1 MAKRNI
7 QKIAALFI
15 SAAIALSSA
24 PGVVYADSADSG
36 TFIGASDSDSGSS
49 DSGNTDTGTGA
60 WVQGTSSGSSSSD
73 IAPDSLSDSASS
85 SSSET
90 GTQEIT
96 GITVHT
102 ASNLTYNGRQQKLL
116 KSIDGTTSGDIVEY
130 KVNDGEYSTDEP
142 KAADAGEYKV
152 TIRIRRSGYQDFT
165 EEESVTIAKA
175 DMSVSSTPRTLDYNG
190 TAQTLMDAPT
200 VKSGPS
206 GIRFWYSV
214 NDGDP
219 STEIPK
225 GTDAGSYR
233 IHVTAEGDK
242 NYNSYDAYVIANIR
256 AVSISGLSAAL
267 YGGTYDGKEHNAVTS
282 VKLADG
288 TDILASDSGY
298 AIRYIM
304 DGKDYGTTMPK
315 VKDAGTY
322 SIQISVEK
330 DPNYLKTDIAAE
342 NMTPAEIVI
351 GKAKPELSWN
361 KNIPD
366 GSRVTGAGKTLDL
379 HAVCTNPTAS
389 DDYSD
394 ITYTVSNDSR
404 GDGADVS
411 SLASID
417 GNGVLTL
424 KKTGCNLLVTAS
436 GKGDANHE
444 DADPI
449 TYGLTV
455 AEEDAASLLRFAS
468 STETFHIGTSDTA
481 ADQTAVK
488 ADDDNGSIQY
498 SISGDVSAISAGIS
512 INSST
517 GVVSVTNENRLIY
530 AAADAGGSLSFTVT
544 AAKTAGTK
552 TAGWDG
558 WTGKTRTVYDAAE
571 ASYQLT
577 LALNSSLTESN
588 ITMEDPSGNTLTA
601 PNGSNGWFNTE
612 VTVKPDAGYQIA
624 RDDLVFSDS
633 VSFGTDGA
641 DQGASLSYGVYLK
654 DTSTG
659 EVSGRIP
666 LSILSKLD
674 TIAPTGSLQVQ
685 ADTTVFD
692 RLYSLIRYWIFGT
705 NSIRVT
711 GSTADETSGVA
722 SAEYLVY
729 HPEDGTAKGTFDGL
743 TKTQLD
749 TMTGWQPFDGS
760 VSIDPDSSGFV
771 YLKITDTA
779 GNVTYANTS
788 DGAVADHTAPDDI
801 SITLDSSPV
810 RGTIYTDDV
819 PFSVSVTDPANGD
832 TYSGLKDVSWT
843 VLSDGKE
850 TQSGTFDDGLERG
863 ARVQTQTGQ
872 ATVEA
877 KKNNSNNVVIR
888 VTAEDWAGNTAT
900 KEQELSIDTTKPKVT
915 LSYDNNS
922 AQNGKY
928 FKNDRTMTVTIKE
941 RNYEESDFSFPM
953 TIDGNKIGKVS
964 FEDIRNG
971 KYGLAMVSD
980 RNDSQS
986 GTAERDLTDARMI
999 VYRIGFGKAPDA
1011 DHDYQVAI
1019 QGQDMAGNTANAS
1032 FAPGSVA
1039 PSDFT
1044 VDKVAP
1050 MIRVTAVSG
1059 GGSIAPT
1066 TDAQN
1071 PAFTKKPVSVTE
1083 RVVERNFAAKDAS
1096 YQVTQKNAAGRDL
1109 SVYAPSEITNGNLWS
1124 GSDDTHTFSLNVFA
1138 EDANYSVAFEYTDL
1152 AGNEAVPYAAHY
1164 FTVDK
1169 TSPTGSLTTGA
1180 KGVMETF
1187 TSLLDRLRFR
1197 FADKSPITV
1206 NGSSSDETSGIASVR
1221 YLVYDPGVN
1230 ARNTFPGLTVAELEA
1245 QSGWADWNGSIRIS
1259 PDRQAFVYL
1268 HMEDRAGNVAFINTS
1283 DGVIA
1288 DDTSPSNIQ
1297 IELLGTPSSQNI
1309 YNGDVPFRI
1318 TANDPEKGGT
1328 YSGLRHVTWEIRTNG
1343 RVTQSGNFDS
1353 QAGDVSAR
1361 TQTIIGS
1368 GTVNASINNSNHVV
1382 LHVTTED
1389 WAGNTAQAEKELA
1402 IDITKP
1408 QIEITYDRND
1418 PANGKYYNSVR
1429 TATVRVT
1436 ERNFDPSKVSLNITS
1451 TGAAPQISGWSVS
1464 PQKGESDSAVNTA
1477 TITFSAD
1484 ADYTVT
1490 ASCTDM
1496 AGNRSDYSR
1505 VDSFTVDRTA
1515 PEISVSYDNNSVS
1528 NGHYYNRSRTAT
1540 ITVKEHNFNAAAFTA
1555 AVQASYNGIGKTAP
1569 AVSAFT
1575 RSGDMNT
1582 AAVRFT
1588 DDGEYSFTLQ
1598 DVDLAGNRASVYTQ
1612 PEFSIDTVAP
1622 DLSFF
1627 DIKDHSANKDIVAP
1641 GVRSTDLNFDP
1652 SAVTLTLKGA
1662 KHQERAVQGTVS
1674 ATANGESIKLADF
1687 AHDKEADDI
1696 YTLTARITDKAGNT
1710 TEKSVTFSVN
1720 RYGSNF
1726 TFDKETEE
1734 LLDKYYLGQGSDL
1747 TVYETNVDQIVKSE
1761 IVVLKDGTSTTL
1773 KEGKDYTV
1781 KDESEK
1787 NGWHKYKYTIKK
1799 DCFTKEGLYE
1809 VQLRTSDKAGN
1820 IQDNKVKDSPIR
1832 FVVDHTAPTAVITGI
1847 EDNGRYKE
1855 ISRTMHI
1862 QVTDNYAYGPVSL
1875 YIGDKKV
1882 KTFDTA
1888 SVAKA
1893 DGKLS
1898 YKVGSANG
1906 WQKIRVE
1913 YSDLA
1918 GNSGEPVSMRV
1929 LVTASTWQQAL
1940 YSAWFIPTVIAVL
1953 CGLAF
1958 LIILLVLLKRRKE
1971 KQDQKA

>member
-7 QKIAALFI
+7 QKIAALVM

-36 TFIGASDSDSGSS
+36 TVVSVSGTDSGS
-49 DSGNTDTGTGA
+49 TDTGTGGEGVISSGSGA
-60 WVQGTSSGSSSSD
+60 SSGSS
-73 IAPDSLSDSASS
+73 
-85 SSSET
+85 ET
-90 GTQEIT
+90 TTPEIT
-96 GITVHT
+96 GITVHA
-102 ASNLTYNGRQQKLL
+102 ASGLTYNGKLQKLL
-116 KSIDGTTSGDIVEY
+116 KRIDGTESGDTVEY
-130 KVNDGEYSTDEP
+130 KINDGEYSSDEP
-142 KAADAGEYKV
+142 KATNAGEYKV
-152 TIRIRRSGYQDFT
+152 SIRIRRSGYQDFT
-165 EEESVTIAKA
+165 DEENVTIAKA
-175 DMSVSSTPRTLDYNG
+175 DMDISNTPHTLDYNG
-190 TAQTLMDAPT
+190 TTQELMDPSV
-200 VKSGPS
+200 VKAGPS
-206 GIRFWYSV
+206 NIRFQYSV

-219 STEIPK
+219 SAEIPK

-233 IHVTAEGDK
+233 IHVTADGDD
-242 NYNSYDAYVIANIR
+242 NYNSYDAYVDTSIN
-256 AVSISGLSAAL
+256 AVSLTGLSATL
-267 YGGTYDGKEHNAVTS
+267 YGGTYDGKEHDAVTS
-282 VKLADG
+282 VKIADG
-288 TDILASDSGY
+288 TDILSPDSGY

-304 DGKDYGTTMPK
+304 DGKDYGTTMPQ

-322 SIQISVEK
+322 SIRISVEK
-330 DPNYLKTDIAAE
+330 RPNYLETDIASE
-342 NMTPAEIVI
+342 NLTPAEIVV

-361 KNIPD
+361 TDIPD
-366 GSRVTGAGKTLDL
+366 GSRVTGIGNTLDL
-379 HAVCTNPTAS
+379 HAVCSNTAAT
-389 DDYSD
+389 DDYSNV
-394 ITYTVSNDSR
+394 TYTVSNDSPD
-404 GDGADVS
+404 DGADAND
-411 SLASID
+411 LASID
-417 GNGVLTL
+417 GNGVLSL
-424 KKTGCNLLVTAS
+424 KKNGCNLLVTAS
-436 GKGDANHE
+436 CKGDANHE

-455 AEEDAASLLRFAS
+455 AEEDPSSLLRFAS
-468 STETFHIGTSDTA
+468 PAETFHIGTSGTA
-481 ADQTAVK
+481 ADQAAEK
-488 ADDDNGSIQY
+488 AADDNGSIAY
-498 SISGDVSAISAGIS
+498 SLTAGSVSADDAGIS
-512 INSST
+512 INPAT
-517 GVVSVTNENRLIY
+517 GIVSVIDENKLIH
-530 AAADAGGSLSFTVT
+530 AAADAGGSLSFTVI
-544 AAKTAGTK
+544 AVKTAGTK

-558 WTGKTRTVYDAAE
+558 WADKDRTVYDAAE

-577 LALNSSLTESN
+577 LALNNSLTESN
-588 ITMEDPSGNTLTA
+588 VTLEDSSGNKLAA
-601 PNGSNGWFNTE
+601 PNGDNGWFNTE

-624 RDDLVFSDS
+624 RDGLVFSDS
-633 VSFGTDGA
+633 VSFGADGA
-641 DQGASLSYGVYLK
+641 DQGDSLSYGVYLK
-654 DTSTG
+654 NASTG
-659 EVSGRIP
+659 EVSGRIL
-666 LSILSKLD
+666 LSALSKLD
-674 TIAPTGSLQVQ
+674 TVAPTGSLQVQ
-685 ADTTVFD
+685 TDPTVFD
-692 RLYSLIRYWIFGT
+692 KLYSLIHYWIFGT
-705 NSIRVT
+705 HAIKVS
-711 GSTADETSGVA
+711 GSTADGTSGVA
-722 SAEYLVY
+722 TAEYLVY
-729 HPEDGTAKGTFDGL
+729 HPAEDESAKGTFEGL
-743 TKTQLD
+743 TRSQLD
-749 TMTGWQPFDGS
+749 ARTGWQPFTGS

-771 YLKITDTA
+771 YLKITDYA
-779 GNVTYANTS
+779 GNVTYINTS

-801 SITLDSSPV
+801 TITLDSSPAH
-810 RGTIYTDDV
+810 GAFYTGNV
-819 PFSVSVTDPANGD
+819 PFSVSVTDPVNGD
-832 TYSGLKDVSWT
+832 TYSGLRSVHWS
-843 VLSDGKE
+843 VLSNGVE
-850 TQSGTFDDGLERG
+850 TQSGTFGDNLERG
-863 ARVQTQTGQ
+863 GRVRTQTGH
-872 ATVEA
+872 AAVEA
-877 KKNNSNNVVIR
+877 KKNNSNHVVIR

-900 KEQELSIDTTKPKVT
+900 KEQGLSIDITRPEVT

-928 FKNDRTMTVTIKE
+928 FKNDRTMTVTIRE

-953 TIDGNKIGKVS
+953 TIDGEKIDKVS
-964 FEDIRNG
+964 FGDIRNG

-980 RNDSQS
+980 RNDSQP
-986 GTAERDLTDARMI
+986 GTAERDLTDARTI

-1019 QGQDMAGNTANAS
+1019 RGQDMAGNTANAG

-1050 MIRVTAVSG
+1050 VIRVTAVSG
-1059 GGSIAPT
+1059 GGPIVPT
-1066 TDAQN
+1066 TDARN
-1071 PAFTKKPVSVTE
+1071 PAFTKNPVSITE
-1083 RVVERNFAAKDAS
+1083 QVIERNFAAKGAS
-1096 YQVTQKNAAGRDL
+1096 YQVTQKNASGRNL
-1109 SVYAPSEITNGNLWS
+1109 SVYTPSEITNGSLW
-1124 GSDDTHTFSLNVFA
+1124 GSNGNTNTFNLNVFT
-1138 EDANYSVAFEYTDL
+1138 EDANYSVAFGYTDL
-1152 AGNEAVPYAAHY
+1152 AGNEAVPYTAHY

-1169 TSPTGSLTTGA
+1169 TAPTGFLTTGA
-1180 KGVMETF
+1180 RGAVETF

-1197 FADKSPITV
+1197 FADQVPVTI
-1206 NGSSSDETSGIASVR
+1206 NGSAGDETSGIASVR

-1230 ARNTFPGLTVAELEA
+1230 ARNTFTGLTAAVLEA

-1268 HMEDRAGNVAFINTS
+1268 RMEDRAGNVAFVNTA

-1288 DDTSPSNIQ
+1288 DDASPSNIQ

-1328 YSGLRHVTWEIRTNG
+1328 YSGLRHVAWEIRTNG

-1361 TQTIIGS
+1361 TQTIAGS
-1368 GTVNASINNSNHVV
+1368 GTVNASMNNSNHVV

-1402 IDITKP
+1402 IDITRP
-1408 QIEITYDRND
+1408 QVEITYDRND
-1418 PANGKYYNSVR
+1418 PANGKYYNSAR

-1490 ASCTDM
+1490 ASCADM

-1515 PEISVSYDNNSVS
+1515 PEISVAYDNNSVGS
-1528 NGHYYNRSRTAT
+1528 GHYYNRGRTAT
-1540 ITVKEHNFNAAAFTA
+1540 ITVKEHNFDASAFTA
-1555 AVQASYNGIGKTAP
+1555 EVRASYNGTGKTAP

-1582 AAVRFT
+1582 ATIRFT
-1588 DDGEYSFTLQ
+1588 EDGEYSFTLQ
-1598 DVDLAGNRASVYTQ
+1598 DADLAGNRASVYTQ

-1652 SAVTLTLKGA
+1652 SAVTLTLKGVKHNA
-1662 KHQERAVQGTVS
+1662 KEVNGTVS
-1674 ATANGESIKLADF
+1674 ATANGESIKLDDF

-1696 YTLTARITDKAGNT
+1696 YTLTASVTDKAGNKT
-1710 TEKSVTFSVN
+1710 KKSITFSVN

-1726 TFDKETEE
+1726 TFGKETEE
-1734 LLDKYYLGQGSDL
+1734 LLDRYYLGQGSDL
-1747 TVYETNVDQIVKSE
+1747 TIYETNVDQIVKSE
-1761 IVVLKDGTSTTL
+1761 IIVLKDGTSTTL
-1773 KEGKDYTV
+1773 KKGKDYMV
-1781 KDESEK
+1781 KDESEE
-1787 NGWHKYKYTIKK
+1787 NGWHKYKYTINK
-1799 DCFTKEGLYE
+1799 DCFTGEGLYE
-1809 VQLRTSDKAGN
+1809 IQLRTSDKAGN
-1820 IQDNKVKDSPIR
+1820 IQDNKVKDSPVR
-1832 FVVDHTAPTAVITGI
+1832 FVIDHTAPTAVITGI

-1875 YIGDKKV
+1875 YMGDKKV
-1882 KTFDTA
+1882 KTFDAA

-1893 DGKLS
+1893 DGRLS

-1929 LVTASTWQQAL
+1929 LVTASAWQQAL
-1940 YSAWFIPTVIAVL
+1940 YSAWFIPTMIAVPG
-1953 CGLAF
+1953 GLAF
-1958 LIILLVLLKRRKE
+1958 FIVLLVLLKRRKE
-1971 KQDQKA
+1971 KEDLKA